1 MPVYNAQILKLD
13 VAETRR
19 YAGLNR
25 AEKFSEENIVEAC
38 EEALLFLDVRG
49 IWKIYDYDD
58 ENKIVMSDP
67 HFKILGESIQKHL
80 SGCDKVVCMAVT
92 IGEKIENEITTRFK
106 QNHYFDAMLMDAAAT
121 VAVEQ
126 AADEMEKAIKLEV
139 AKESYKARWRYS
151 PGYGDWNLTQQKKFF
166 NIVGAKEIGMRLS
179 ISMMLIPRKSITAI
193 IGLEKVS
200 ADKKNPDDCRDKNS
214 CESCDKKDCTA
225 RKI

>member
-1 MPVYNAQILKLD
+1 MPIYNAPILKID
-13 VAETRR
+13 PAETRR

-25 AEKFSEENIVEAC
+25 ADKVSDESIIEAC
-38 EEALLFLDVRG
+38 EETLLYLNVRG
-49 IWKIYDYDD
+49 IWKIYDYDS
-58 ENKIVMSDP
+58 ENKVVLSEP

-80 SGCDKVVCMAVT
+80 AKCDKVICMAVT
-92 IGEKIENEITTRFK
+92 VGEKIENEITTRFK

-126 AADEMEKAIKLEV
+126 AADSMEKAISIET
-139 AKESYKARWRYS
+139 AKESYKMRQRYS

-166 NIVGAKEIGMRLS
+166 DVVGAKEIDMRLS

-200 ADKKNPDDCRDKNS
+200 ANKKTPASKNN
-214 CESCDKKDCTA
+214 CENCDKTDCPA
-225 RKI
+225 RT